1 MTTGNIAKIQRLWLQ
16 YIQVKLGLVTEYT
29 ESLKTRK
36 HRVLTVFTSDV
47 SLAAKELLVYTS
59 SMKTIPTNRER
70 SLEVLWDLKWKKKL
84 KKSTSSCFTKKLKQR
99 KLLRNTA
106 PDSMWQPG
114 FFPSSQSTKTD
125 FLNPVYNMHLTY

>member
-1 MTTGNIAKIQRLWLQ
+1 M
-16 YIQVKLGLVTEYT
+16 KLGLVTEYT

-70 SLEVLWDLKWKKKL
+70 SLEVL
-84 KKSTSSCFTKKLKQR
+84 
-99 KLLRNTA
+99 
-106 PDSMWQPG
+106 
-114 FFPSSQSTKTD
+114 
-125 FLNPVYNMHLTY
+125 